1 MPERLAAG
9 TLVLVVLMPPEQLR
23 NHSLHFLRELSR
35 LLHTNVVFK
44 RDASGQ
50 QMIFPYYGREE
61 ELHKHPIR
69 RSVAGGASLLP
80 GGGGGAGSG
89 RRRRELDP
97 MDVRGCEPGPAAL
110 GAGPGGGGGEARV
123 LGRAGAATALPATSP
138 RPRLL
143 TPRPHLT
150 EVSSGGPR
158 ALEDSVLSRGQGCS
172 WGSGDHGA
180 GGRHGYQRCLA
191 GAGAGRGDGPGP
203 AHLRGF
209 SRPDPAPCPGF
220 REPPLPI
227 GTMPQGQGCPWRRLS
242 GRTRTGLG
250 SHPLTGCPPRS
261 IVYLEIDNRQCVQS
275 SSQCFQSATDVA
287 AFLGALASLG
297 SLNIPYKIE
306 AVQSEWPAC
315 CPSLSPSGRVA
326 WVGRGPLRGAASQR
340 PPSCSGAFCHPQG
353 RVTPSRVWEVLFW
366 RFLPG
371 TLPHP

>member
-1 MPERLAAG
+1 
-9 TLVLVVLMPPEQLR
+9 
-23 NHSLHFLRELSR
+23 
-35 LLHTNVVFK
+35 
-44 RDASGQ
+44 
-50 QMIFPYYGREE
+50 
-61 ELHKHPIR
+61 
-69 RSVAGGASLLP
+69 
-80 GGGGGAGSG
+80 
-89 RRRRELDP
+89 

-110 GAGPGGGGGEARV
+110 GGGPGGGGGEARV
-123 LGRAGAATALPATSP
+123 LGRTGAATALPATSP

-315 CPSLSPSGRVA
+315 CPSHSPSGRVA
-326 WVGRGPLRGAASQR
+326 WVGRGPLRGAASQ
-340 PPSCSGAFCHPQG
+340 PPP
-353 RVTPSRVWEVLFW
+353 PLFW
-366 RFLPG
+366 GLLPPTGACHAVQGLGSAFLAFSAWHAPPPIVPAVSEAGPGEQAHPPESGSPCLSPPLPPDFSLLGIISKSLQRFFKERERESAEN
-371 TLPHP
+371 